1 MTALWPAI
9 LVTSLAGS
17 LHCLAMCGPL
27 VGLHGGARSLRL
39 ALIHAT
45 GRLATYAALG
55 AAAGAVGRAVEVA
68 GHLAAVQRIAAI
80 AAGAIIVGWGV
91 RAIAIA
97 RGWLRIAPPRRAN
110 PHGPGARTI
119 AMIRGWLRI
128 APRPPADRHGLVQLR
143 ARRATTRAWLAG
155 ALTGL
160 LPCGWLWAFVV
171 SAAGTASPLRGA
183 AAMAVFWLGTVPAMT
198 GALALGGPLIARIR
212 RRMPI
217 VSACALIALGLA
229 TLAARWQDAGEPG
242 ATAPHCHRSA

>member
-1 MTALWPAI
+1 MTALWAAI
-9 LVTSLAGS
+9 LVSSLAGS

-39 ALIHAT
+39 SLVHAT

-55 AAAGAVGRAVEVA
+55 AAAGAVGGAIDLA
-68 GHLAAVQRIAAI
+68 GHLAAVQRGAAI
-80 AAGAIIVGWGV
+80 VAGVVIVGWGL
-91 RAIAIA
+91 RSIAIA
-97 RGWLRIAPPRRAN
+97 RGWLVSAGEPRRA
-110 PHGPGARTI
+110 R
-119 AMIRGWLRI
+119 
-128 APRPPADRHGLVQLR
+128 GLVPLIQLR

-171 SAAGTASPLRGA
+171 SAAGTASPWRGA
-183 AAMAVFWLGTVPAMT
+183 AVMAVFWLGTVPAMT

-229 TLAARWQDAGEPG
+229 TLAVRWSDAGETG